1 MERARERESERKE
14 KENNKK
20 KRRNNNNKS
29 RKLRVLTHLRFDG
42 CRKQDLFQKPDGGI
56 VSYPEKSRLV
66 FKNKIKCT
74 QHLLSE
80 SFSFKQ
86 EENNNFKRRESLQGF
101 SFQSLKSCSVILK
114 ILDHQEIIITIIIRV
129 LERDRERE
137 SRGENNPNNNKRF
150 FFLAHIRTK
159 RCAGNILVEKK
170 KSFIYIYLKK
180 SCYSCRPVCQKGCQG
195 AHNTCD

>member
-1 MERARERESERKE
+1 M
-14 KENNKK
+14 
-20 KRRNNNNKS
+20 
-29 RKLRVLTHLRFDG
+29 
-42 CRKQDLFQKPDGGI
+42 
-56 VSYPEKSRLV
+56 

-114 ILDHQEIIITIIIRV
+114 ILDHQEIIITIIIKV

-137 SRGENNPNNNKRF
+137 SRGENNPNNNKIF
-150 FFLAHIRTK
+150 FFLAHIHTK
-159 RCAGNILVEKK
+159 RCSGNVLVEKK
-170 KSFIYIYLKK
+170 K
-180 SCYSCRPVCQKGCQG
+180 
-195 AHNTCD
+195 